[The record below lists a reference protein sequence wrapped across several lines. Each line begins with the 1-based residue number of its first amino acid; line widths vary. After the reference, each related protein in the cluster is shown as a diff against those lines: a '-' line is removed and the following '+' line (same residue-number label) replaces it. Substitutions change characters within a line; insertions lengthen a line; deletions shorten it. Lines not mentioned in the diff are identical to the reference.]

1 MTPGGFRFCS
11 DCGSELPEPDPD
23 GGVSCA
29 CGRRWY
35 RNPAPTAGC
44 VIVKDGMALITQRA
58 NDPEKGRFDIPGGF
72 LEEGE
77 TPVAGVKREL
87 REELGV
93 EVDVTDADYIQA
105 SPHRYGDDGTWTLAL
120 GFRARL
126 TSGDPSPADDVE
138 SFRWV
143 EDDDLED
150 IDFAWDHDR
159 ELVRRVLND
168 E

>member
-1 MTPGGFRFCS
+1 MTEERYHFCS
-11 DCGSELPEPDPD
+11 NCGRALPEPDID
-23 GGVSCA
+23 GGVSCS

-44 VIVKDGMALITQRA
+44 VIVKNGKALITQRA
-58 NDPEKGRFDIPGGF
+58 MDPEKGRFDIPGGF
-72 LEEGE
+72 LEMGE
-77 TPVAGVKREL
+77 TPVEGVKREL

-126 TSGDPSPADDVE
+126 AAGDPTPADDVE

-143 EDDDLED
+143 EESELDA

-159 ELVRRVLND
+159 DLIRRVLRD